1 MYPTIT
7 PLLPHFDYYTPQPDP
22 VEQVGCQ
29 GNMMLCRMTG
39 ATILTCPKE
48 EGLTH
53 YDDVAR
59 ISKFMDAHVEKMRSA
74 TT

>member
-1 MYPTIT
+1 
-7 PLLPHFDYYTPQPDP
+7 
-22 VEQVGCQ
+22 
-29 GNMMLCRMTG
+29 MMLCRLTG

-59 ISKFMDAHVEKMRSA
+59 ISKFMEAHAEKMRSEVSLHSVYMFSIC
-74 TT
+74 